1 MLPGEA
7 LSLHFQVLQ
16 FEQTNK
22 VQQKKNFQANNELQ
36 ASWLISVVL
45 RRYQIHSD
53 KGLKFYKTSA

>member
-36 ASWLISVVL
+36 ASWLKCSFVKVS
-45 RRYQIHSD
+45 IHSD

>member
-22 VQQKKNFQANNELQ
+22 VQQKKKKILSQ
-36 ASWLISVVL
+36 
-45 RRYQIHSD
+45 
-53 KGLKFYKTSA
+53 